1 MSEAFRWYPVFSITA
16 ASLANY
22 SIRVWMCVRVHARVR
37 SVSTKEEANRRF
49 HQKHQ
54 NTKSVCVC
62 MCAVHHVLTLMT
74 EEISIS
80 IFLWSVYVFVRVHAA
95 CVCVVCLHVIA

>member
-22 SIRVWMCVRVHARVR
+22 SIRVWMCVRVHARVL

-54 NTKSVCVC
+54 KCVC

-80 IFLWSVYVFVRVHAA
+80 IFLWCVYVFVRVCLCGVFA
-95 CVCVVCLHVIA
+95 CDCINMVSE

>member
-1 MSEAFRWYPVFSITA
+1 
-16 ASLANY
+16 
-22 SIRVWMCVRVHARVR
+22 
-37 SVSTKEEANRRF
+37 
-49 HQKHQ
+49 
-54 NTKSVCVC
+54 

-95 CVCVVCLHVIA
+95 RVCVVCLHVIA